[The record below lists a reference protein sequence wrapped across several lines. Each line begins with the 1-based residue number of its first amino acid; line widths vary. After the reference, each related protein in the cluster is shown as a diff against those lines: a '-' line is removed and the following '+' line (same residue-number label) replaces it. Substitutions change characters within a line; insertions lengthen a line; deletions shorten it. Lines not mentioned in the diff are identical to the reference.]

1 MADATSAAL
10 GDPLLPA
17 GAGAGAA
24 LNTAALAR
32 DATTAPSILAS
43 VEENAFKFF
52 WKVV

>member
-32 DATTAPSILAS
+32 ATTAVNSNRGHAILSAVIAPS
-43 VEENAFKFF
+43 
-52 WKVV
+52 